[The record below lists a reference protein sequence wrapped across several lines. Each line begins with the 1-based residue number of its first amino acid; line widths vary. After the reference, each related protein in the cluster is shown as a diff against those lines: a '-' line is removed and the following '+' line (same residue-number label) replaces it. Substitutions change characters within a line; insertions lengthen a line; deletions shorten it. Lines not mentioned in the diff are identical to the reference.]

1 MTTQVLNSPELVER
15 YWNKFYQVNA
25 AQQKI
30 YSDEALK
37 WFRLRVSK
45 DVRVKASSIIES
57 SSDKY
62 VRRTSKHTSRTAMG
76 KLYLYEYEA
85 ETAGNSELGVYD
97 RFPMVFFF
105 GSFKSKEGK
114 IILLGLN
121 VHYLQPNQ
129 RAALYKALMKLKTTK
144 GISERTRLRME
155 WETIKTV
162 AGAKIA
168 ETAIHAY
175 RADRFVSRVVEIPA
189 EDWIVAVFLRT
200 ERWVKPVTHSPA
212 TQTHIKRLLRQKF
225 T

>member
-1 MTTQVLNSPELVER
+1 M
-15 YWNKFYQVNA
+15 
-25 AQQKI
+25 
-30 YSDEALK
+30 
-37 WFRLRVSK
+37 
-45 DVRVKASSIIES
+45 
-57 SSDKY
+57 
-62 VRRTSKHTSRTAMG
+62 
-76 KLYLYEYEA
+76 
-85 ETAGNSELGVYD
+85 
-97 RFPMVFFF
+97 
-105 GSFKSKEGK
+105 
-114 IILLGLN
+114 GLN